1 MAYTRGNRRS
11 TGQSKR
17 SSRKDWRQNEFLLT
31 VFQIAQ
37 DEGYDP
43 RHILP
48 LFEPF
53 MSFQFICGP
62 PAQWNRHQ
70 IPERVWQRVC
80 DHYFASAQ
88 APYRRL
94 DTAIQPT
101 MFKETSMVFI
111 GGKVTSRLIRSQL
124 IAERFSTT
132 KRLYQYLNWTMRCDV
147 IVYGADL
154 TMFDRDRP

>member
-1 MAYTRGNRRS
+1 MM
-11 TGQSKR
+11 
-17 SSRKDWRQNEFLLT
+17 T

-43 RHILP
+43 CRVLAH
-48 LFEPF
+48 FEPF
-53 MSFQFICGP
+53 MSLHFICGP
-62 PAQWNRHQ
+62 PDAWNRQQ

-88 APYRRL
+88 RPYRRL

-101 MFKETSMVFI
+101 VFKERSMVYI
-111 GGKVTSRLIRSQL
+111 GGNVTSQLIRSQL

-132 KRLYQYLNWTMRCDV
+132 KRLYQYLNWTMRC
-147 IVYGADL
+147 AL
-154 TMFDRDRP
+154 